1 MRWGFV
7 PNWVKDPREFSLLI
21 NARAETMAEKPSF
34 RDAVRHSRCIVP
46 ASGYYEWMK
55 GPDGKRQPYYIT
67 MEDDSPMIFA
77 GLYSNWAGP
86 DGEEVDTACIVT
98 VEPNLEIS
106 SVYDR
111 MPAMLTGD
119 AVDMWLNTRDFDIT
133 AARQLAL
140 PLPPGSLKYHPV
152 GKAVGRADVD
162 GPELIRPITPEE
174 AEAEAA
180 AAVKPKK
187 KVAAGGGGQ
196 LDLF

>member
-1 MRWGFV
+1 
-7 PNWVKDPREFSLLI
+7 
-21 NARAETMAEKPSF
+21 
-34 RDAVRHSRCIVP
+34 
-46 ASGYYEWMK
+46 MK

-67 MEDDSPMIFA
+67 MADDSPMVFA

-98 VEPNLEIS
+98 VEPNLENS

-140 PLPPGSLKYHPV
+140 PLPAGSLKYHPV
-152 GKAVGRADVD
+152 SKAVGRADAD
-162 GPELIRPITPEE
+162 GPELIRPISREE
-174 AEAEAA
+174 AEAEGAA
-180 AAVKPKK
+180 TRPRK
-187 KVAAGGGGQ
+187 KVAASGGGQ

>member
-1 MRWGFV
+1 
-7 PNWVKDPREFSLLI
+7 
-21 NARAETMAEKPSF
+21 
-34 RDAVRHSRCIVP
+34 
-46 ASGYYEWMK
+46 
-55 GPDGKRQPYYIT
+55 
-67 MEDDSPMIFA
+67 MIFA

-86 DGEEVDTACIVT
+86 NGEEIDTACIVT

-119 AVDMWLNTRDFDIT
+119 AVDMWLNTRDFDVK
-133 AARQLAL
+133 AATQLAL

-152 GKAVGRADVD
+152 SKAVGRADAD
-162 GPELIRPITPEE
+162 GPELIRPISPEE

-180 AAVKPKK
+180 ATAKPKK
-187 KVAAGGGGQ
+187 KVAAGGSGQ